1 MASFL
6 DAESAQKY
14 KNAEK
19 ATRPYVK
26 TIVQQSGIAAY
37 LETGAEAN
45 ILDFACGTGVVAQE
59 IYDTVP
65 KEKWEQLK
73 VLGTDISAPMLEHL
87 RARGET
93 QGWKKL
99 DTKIVDGNVSY
110 PCLRTLQHWVDTNA
124 FFQTDITQ
132 ALPKASYTHVFV
144 SFAISMLPAQIL
156 THLCSLLRPGGYI
169 AVATWSSMSWDSLL
183 TRSIALT
190 NAPQPYSPSREELR
204 EKFCGLWA
212 DESYLAQQFE
222 AEGLGRVG
230 TFKER
235 KAVRVGAPDVFV
247 ATMQF
252 PLQYVRS
259 TWWQGEREGIL
270 EDLNG
275 AMKSIVQKEVG
286 EDGEVE
292 LEFDGVVGWG
302 WKSG

>member
-73 VLGTDISAPMLEHL
+73 VLGTDISPPMLEYL

-93 QGWKKL
+93 QGWTGL
-99 DTKIVDGNVSY
+99 DTKIVDGN
-110 PCLRTLQHWVDTNA
+110 
-124 FFQTDITQ
+124 
-132 ALPKASYTHVFV
+132 
-144 SFAISMLPAQIL
+144 
-156 THLCSLLRPGGYI
+156 
-169 AVATWSSMSWDSLL
+169 
-183 TRSIALT
+183 
-190 NAPQPYSPSREELR
+190 PYSPSREELR
-204 EKFCGLWA
+204 ENFCGLWA
-212 DESYLAQQFE
+212 DESYLAQQLE
-222 AEGLGRVG
+222 AVGLGRVG
-230 TFKER
+230 TSNEK
-235 KAVRVGAPDVFV
+235 KAVSVGTPDVFV

-275 AMKSIVQKEVG
+275 AMKGIVQQEVG

-292 LEFDGVVGWG
+292 LVFDGIVGWG